1 MNIVIDA
8 LPINHMS
15 GRHVISGHL
24 RMLAKYHGDR
34 HQFFVL
40 HHHNNRD
47 LCCDL
52 GSSFHWIECPNFGEN
67 WPARLWWQFTQLE
80 SLLTQL
86 EAQLIISTSGAL
98 VPGTK
103 LPQVVIA
110 QNPWCYVRE
119 FHYTIGDRLKAWL
132 QRQGYKQAQKK
143 AQAMFFNS
151 TYLGN
156 LYLEQTGI
164 QPNRS
169 YILYNGIDDDFFE
182 NATEQSL
189 AFKNRELTILT
200 VSVMTPH
207 KKIEEIISML
217 DIVIKQDLSV
227 QLIIVG
233 PWSNTS
239 YKLQI
244 KKLIQDFKLH
254 NYVTI
259 TDKVSREKLQEFYQK
274 SRVFCLFSRCESF
287 GIPAIEAQTYGTPTI
302 VADFCA
308 PPEVAGPGGIIINS
322 LNIIQ
327 ETNKIIKLLTDSA
340 EWELYSRN
348 AFNNADRF
356 RWNKVTLPLINFISE
371 FSSHE
376 KSNG

>member
-1 MNIVIDA
+1 
-8 LPINHMS
+8 
-15 GRHVISGHL
+15 
-24 RMLAKYHGDR
+24 
-34 HQFFVL
+34 
-40 HHHNNRD
+40 
-47 LCCDL
+47 
-52 GSSFHWIECPNFGEN
+52 
-67 WPARLWWQFTQLE
+67 
-80 SLLTQL
+80 
-86 EAQLIISTSGAL
+86 
-98 VPGTK
+98 
-103 LPQVVIA
+103 
-110 QNPWCYVRE
+110 
-119 FHYTIGDRLKAWL
+119 L

-182 NATEQSL
+182 NATEQYL

-207 KKIEEIISML
+207 KKIEELISML
-217 DIVIKQDLSV
+217 DIVIQQGFSV

-244 KKLIQDFKLH
+244 EKLIQDFKLH